1 MNMPDIEKRYAEITG
16 RSISESDEICKD
28 MLNLIMQSL
37 LDGENI
43 NIYGFLQI
51 WPEVKRGRTLTG
63 VDGLKYTTPDK
74 RVLKFKCGK
83 AFERKLNG
91 ERAHPEDAI

>member
-1 MNMPDIEKRYAEITG
+1 MNMPDIVKRYAEITG

-43 NIYGFLQI
+43 NIKKKL
-51 WPEVKRGRTLTG
+51 
-63 VDGLKYTTPDK
+63 
-74 RVLKFKCGK
+74 
-83 AFERKLNG
+83 RKK
-91 ERAHPEDAI
+91 H